1 VADPG
6 QEVEELRAT
15 LRHHLYLYHVLDAP
29 EIADGEYDA
38 LYRRLEELE
47 AANPDLVT
55 PDSPTQRVG
64 QPATDLF
71 APVVHRERMFSLD
84 NVESHETLRAW
95 EERLE
100 RQLGRAPA
108 GYMCELKIDGLAVS
122 LTYADGVL
130 TRAATRGDG
139 VTGEDI
145 TANVRTIGAVPL
157 VLRGPAAGVMEVR
170 GEIYMPL
177 SAFEELNKEQV
188 ARGEATYANARNT
201 AAGSVR
207 QKDPAVTAG
216 RRLSIWVYQ
225 VGFSE
230 KSSRLTRHSEMAAWL
245 RDLGLPFNPA
255 SRAVPD
261 LDGVLRY
268 VAAAEKARHSRDY
281 ETDGV
286 VIKADVLA
294 EQREAGFTAKSP
306 RWAVAYKFPPEE
318 RTTVLT
324 DIRINIG
331 RTGAA
336 TPYAVLEPVFVG
348 GVTVTTAT
356 LHNESEV
363 ARKDLRV
370 GDTVIVRRAG
380 DVIPEV
386 VGPVLSLRRGRPR
399 RWKMPATCPF
409 SEHPIVR
416 NEGEAVAYCTGGFEC
431 PGRLREYLSHFA
443 GRGGMDIEGL
453 GYKTVDLLLNEQL
466 IGDPA
471 DLFTLNAEDLRGREG
486 WGEISTTKLLVA
498 IAAAKDRPLERL
510 LRALGIPL
518 VGGTVAATLARRFR
532 SMDKIMG
539 ASAEELAAIDGIG
552 PEIVASVQAWA
563 ADSANRDLIS
573 KLRSNGVRMADPE
586 PEGVDST
593 LLAGITVVLTGT
605 LQSLTR
611 EEAKEAVENR
621 GGKVTS
627 SVSRKTTAVVVG
639 ESPGSKAAKAEELG
653 RPILDEAAFLA
664 LLENGP
670 AQAHADQ

>member
-1 VADPG
+1 MTEPA
-6 QEVEELRAT
+6 QEVAELRST
-15 LRHHLYLYHVLDAP
+15 LRRHLYLYHVLDAP
-29 EIADGEYDA
+29 EIADSEYDA

-71 APVVHRERMFSLD
+71 APVTHRERMFSLD

-100 RQLGRAPA
+100 RQLGRAPS

-122 LTYADGVL
+122 LTYTDGKL
-130 TRAATRGDG
+130 TKAATRGDG
-139 VTGEDI
+139 MTGEDI
-145 TANVRTIGAVPL
+145 TANVRTIGAIPL
-157 VLRGPAAGVMEVR
+157 VLLAPAPGVMEVR

-177 SAFEELNKEQV
+177 SAFEELNKQQE
-188 ARGEATYANARNT
+188 AKGEAVYANARNT

-207 QKDPAVTAG
+207 QKDPAVTAA

-225 VGFSE
+225 IGFAETPSD
-230 KSSRLTRHSEMAAWL
+230 LTRHSEIAAWL

-255 SRAVPD
+255 SQAVPD
-261 LDGVLRY
+261 LDGVLEY

-294 EQREAGFTAKSP
+294 EQQEAGFTAKSP

-318 RTTVLT
+318 RTTVLS

-386 VGPVLSLRRGRPR
+386 VGPVLALRRGRPR

-409 SEHPIVR
+409 SGHPIVR
-416 NEGEAVAYCTGGFEC
+416 NEGEAVAYCSGGFEC

-466 IGDPA
+466 IRDPA
-471 DLFTLNAEDLRGREG
+471 DLFALDADHLLGREG
-486 WGEISTTKLLVA
+486 WGETSTTNLLAA

-532 SMDKIMG
+532 SMDKIMA
-539 ASAEELAAIDGIG
+539 ASIEELAAIDGIG

-563 ADSANRDLIS
+563 SDAGNRALID
-573 KLRSNGVRMADPE
+573 KLKAAGVRMSDPE
-586 PEGVDST
+586 PQGIDNT
-593 LLAGITVVLTGT
+593 LLAGVTLVLTGT
-605 LQSLTR
+605 LQSLSR
-611 EEAKEAVENR
+611 DEAKNAIEDR

-639 ESPGSKAAKAEELG
+639 ESPGSKAAKAAELG

-664 LLENGP
+664 MLKTGL
-670 AQAHADQ
+670 